1 MALEQGFSQ
10 EQRQVQKLAMTQRMQ
25 QSIQVLRYNAEDL
38 QAYLK
43 QQELDNPFIS
53 VNLATNYN
61 SSQAGAESKDDWQ
74 TYTSVRKQQ
83 SLFEYLLDQIHLTMR
98 ATPIRKWVI
107 YLLEHLDSNG
117 YLRLDLK
124 TVSEEQGVSEIT
136 LLDALTLLQRLDPP
150 GVGARNLQECLL
162 LQIENDAHAPKLA
175 QQVIKNEFEAFADRK
190 WEQIAKKL
198 GVRLA
203 EIQTVFDY
211 VRTLSPA
218 PGAAYDQDQVGYII
232 PDLVLIETNQQLE
245 LKTTKYTQPQ
255 LEFKKSYY
263 DRLAKQDDQE
273 VKKYLAQKQKE
284 YEHLYNDLLQRGQT
298 LLRVGQEIVDYQRDF
313 FIKDEHPLKPLLLR
327 DVAHKLQLH
336 ESTIS
341 RAVNGK
347 YMQTSFG
354 TFELKHFFS
363 QAVNYQTETGEA
375 VSSDDVHKYISELVA
390 NEDKRKPLSDQ
401 KLSELLKQKELT
413 VSRRTV
419 AKYREQLNIPSSS
432 KRKRFD

>member
-38 QAYLK
+38 QTYLK

-83 SLFEYLLDQIHLTMR
+83 SLFEYLLDQVHLTMR

-218 PGAAYDQDQVGYII
+218 P
-232 PDLVLIETNQQLE
+232 
-245 LKTTKYTQPQ
+245 
-255 LEFKKSYY
+255 
-263 DRLAKQDDQE
+263 
-273 VKKYLAQKQKE
+273 
-284 YEHLYNDLLQRGQT
+284 
-298 LLRVGQEIVDYQRDF
+298 
-313 FIKDEHPLKPLLLR
+313 
-327 DVAHKLQLH
+327 
-336 ESTIS
+336 
-341 RAVNGK
+341 
-347 YMQTSFG
+347 
-354 TFELKHFFS
+354 
-363 QAVNYQTETGEA
+363 
-375 VSSDDVHKYISELVA
+375 
-390 NEDKRKPLSDQ
+390 
-401 KLSELLKQKELT
+401 
-413 VSRRTV
+413 
-419 AKYREQLNIPSSS
+419 
-432 KRKRFD
+432 